1 MHKRSMQQLY
11 TICNTVLDVQK
22 RGARLIVRDDYTLI
36 LLDYDGLDSRQTMLI
51 AEQFPDV
58 TVSVH
63 ESNASHSG
71 YCVLFTRQAKKIW
84 YKHRHFMQF
93 TGTIVVVLCLLS
105 VFNINTMSH
114 ISTMCPWSVFG
125 V

>member
-1 MHKRSMQQLY
+1 MHQLHA
-11 TICNTVLDVQK
+11 ICSTVLDVK
-22 RGARLIVRDDYTLI
+22 NRGARLIVRDDYTLI

-63 ESNASHSG
+63 ESNASQSG
-71 YCVLFTRQAKKIW
+71 YCVLFTRQSEKVW
-84 YKHRHFMQF
+84 YKHRHFMQLA
-93 TGTIVVVLCLLS
+93 GTCVVVLCLLS
-105 VFNINTMSH
+105 VLKISSVSNMS
-114 ISTMCPWSVFG
+114 IIRPWSVFG

>member
-1 MHKRSMQQLY
+1 MGVQSLQRLHS
-11 TICNTVLDVQK
+11 ICCTVLDIPNS
-22 RGARLIVRDDYTLI
+22 GARLIVRDDYTLI

-63 ESNASHSG
+63 ESNASKSG
-71 YCVLFTRQAKKIW
+71 YCVLFTRQARTVW
-84 YKHRHFMQF
+84 YKHRHFMQI
-93 TGTIVVVLCLLS
+93 TATCVAVLCLLAMLKIS
-105 VFNINTMSH
+105 PLSSMS
-114 ISTMCPWSVFG
+114 IMRTWSVFG